1 MKLLAKVHNADAAK
15 SGRWGLG
22 RKVAGNAAEAVG
34 NAAKAAGNAAKAA
47 RQCWGDP
54 KMNGESSKING
65 ESSLGSKIS
74 NLSPSCRSATMFLVF
89 YSVWTMRLLNDL
101 VSAGFLR

>member
-1 MKLLAKVHNADAAK
+1 MKLIAKVHNADAAK
-15 SGRWGLG
+15 SGRRELG

-54 KMNGESSKING
+54 KMNGESS
-65 ESSLGSKIS
+65 LGSKIS
-74 NLSPSCRSATMFLVF
+74 NLLPSCRSATMFLVF
-89 YSVWTMRLLNDL
+89 YKRDIRGPTILIL
-101 VSAGFLR
+101 GGE

>member
-22 RKVAGNAAEAVG
+22 RKVGGNAAEAV
-34 NAAKAAGNAAKAA
+34 GNAAKAA

-74 NLSPSCRSATMFLVF
+74 NLLPSCRSATMFLVF

-101 VSAGFLR
+101 FLAGFLR

>member
-22 RKVAGNAAEAVG
+22 RKAAGNAAEAVG

-47 RQCWGDP
+47 RKWWGDP
-54 KMNGESSKING
+54 KING
-65 ESSLGSKIS
+65 ARESSLGSKIS
-74 NLSPSCRSATMFLVF
+74 DLSTSCRSATMFLVF
-89 YSVWTMRLLNDL
+89 YSV
-101 VSAGFLR
+101 

>member
-34 NAAKAAGNAAKAA
+34 NAAKVAGNAAKAA
-47 RQCWGDP
+47 RQCGGDP
-54 KMNGESSKING
+54 KINGESSKING
-65 ESSLGSKIS
+65 HVE
-74 NLSPSCRSATMFLVF
+74 
-89 YSVWTMRLLNDL
+89 
-101 VSAGFLR
+101 LREHAAQRVGRCAEVAQHGVQHPHYAP